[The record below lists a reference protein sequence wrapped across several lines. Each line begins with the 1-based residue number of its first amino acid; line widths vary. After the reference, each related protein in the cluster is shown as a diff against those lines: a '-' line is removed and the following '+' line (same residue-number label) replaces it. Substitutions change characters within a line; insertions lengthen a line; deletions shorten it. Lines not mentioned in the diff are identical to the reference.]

1 MPEKFKCGVDLV
13 DITRVKSLVNNTTSE
28 GLEGI
33 FSQEELDYAGKSKN
47 RYGRLAARLAAKE
60 ACLKLFPLETAIAS
74 IDLSD
79 FTVKNDAYGAPHI
92 SLSRR
97 ASILHELYGFEQISI
112 SLSHTKEHA
121 MAIAIVARKEF
132 KAPLIGRL
140 TDWLLTIKQKLARN
154 IPDKAKTKHSKNKK
168 LSSNEV

>member
-1 MPEKFKCGVDLV
+1 MPEKFKCGVDFV
-13 DITRVKSLVNNTTSE
+13 DITRVKGLLNNTTTE
-28 GLEGI
+28 VLEGI
-33 FSQEELDYAGKSKN
+33 FSLEELNYAGKSMH

-60 ACLKLFPLETAIAS
+60 ACLKLFPLETAIAA

-79 FTVKNDAYGAPHI
+79 FSVKNDAYGAPHI

-97 ASILHELYGFEQISI
+97 ANTLLDLYGFEQISI

-121 MAIAIVARKEF
+121 MAMAIVARKEF

-140 TDWLLTIKQKLARN
+140 IDWLMPVKRIQTSS
-154 IPDKAKTKHSKNKK
+154 IPGRA
-168 LSSNEV
+168 

>member
-1 MPEKFKCGVDLV
+1 MPEKFKCGVDFV
-13 DITRVKSLVNNTTSE
+13 DITRVKGLINNTTSE
-28 GLEGI
+28 VLEGI
-33 FSQEELDYAGKSKN
+33 FSLEELNYAGKSMN

-79 FTVKNDAYGAPHI
+79 FSVKNDAYGAPHI

-97 ASILHELYGFEQISI
+97 ANILLDLYGFEQISI

-121 MAIAIVARKEF
+121 MAMAVAARKEF
-132 KAPLIGRL
+132 KVPLIGQL
-140 TDWLLTIKQKLARN
+140 INWLLPIKRKLARN
-154 IPDKAKTKHSKNKK
+154 IP
-168 LSSNEV
+168 E